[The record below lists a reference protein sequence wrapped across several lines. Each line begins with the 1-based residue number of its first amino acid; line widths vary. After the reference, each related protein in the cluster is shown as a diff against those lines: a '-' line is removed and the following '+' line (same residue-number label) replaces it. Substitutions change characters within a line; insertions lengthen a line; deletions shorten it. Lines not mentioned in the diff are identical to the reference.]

1 MLKRSLFVRIAG
13 PTVLVSLLLL
23 GLSIAAAVYLYKEQT
38 LSDSDL
44 GENVSSTQIAHDLD
58 NTLYEILQN
67 GNQPTAGAASSDCAP
82 ARRGGPARTNSFL
95 QIWFSPAAQPP
106 ERGPCSRG
114 HRSRCLNAGR
124 FGRRG
129 CGDAARCLDPQASVC
144 GRAHPIS
151 PFRSL
156 LGERPGPE
164 DYGPMC
170 ATTDPVRSRPASC
183 RLLLLA

>member
-1 MLKRSLFVRIAG
+1 LSRAG
-13 PTVLVSLLLL
+13 NAPAVAQAARAHRLSVTVGLPQLCSAPIRRGHHRDAGSDPTPVEGNPAHAREVLVS
-23 GLSIAAAVYLYKEQT
+23 
-38 LSDSDL
+38 
-44 GENVSSTQIAHDLD
+44 
-58 NTLYEILQN
+58 ILRR
-67 GNQPTAGAASSDCAP
+67 NQPTAGAASSDCAR

-156 LGERPGPE
+156 LGQRPGPE